1 MVIMKYKLVDYTT
14 EVEEDVTLGTCDLCM
29 STGNKVAFPY
39 FHIQDENGEIH
50 RIPGFMWSWGDIFD
64 IWVEN
69 LPHFAAWLEKQDLE
83 EPGDADNYEYTYS
96 WLQNIVDNKYNEYLW
111 EIEDLLPWVKE
122 NVVYDNDTIRIPYNE
137 KTRSYLND
145 YYFDQICR
153 VLGIRTDKQLEGEN
167 AYRVISN
174 DFVEFEDNVSYTT
187 IGVDVSEGSVMLYF
201 TGYDENDAKVS
212 YPDAKLADSFGTIVF
227 SMRGNDFPEV
237 SFEKD

>member
-1 MVIMKYKLVDYTT
+1 MKYKLVDYTM
-14 EVEEDVTLGTCDLCM
+14 EVEEEVTLGTCDMCM

-50 RIPGFMWSWGDIFD
+50 RIPGFMWSWGDLFD

-174 DFVEFEDNVSYTT
+174 DLVEFEDNVSYTT

-201 TGYDENDAKVS
+201 TGYDENDSKVS
-212 YPDAKLADSFGTIVF
+212 YPDAELADSFGTIVF